1 MAILSSRG
9 LLSAKWRRFYR
20 WVSATKGNRDVSIG
34 GCHRPRK
41 TPTSRSIGGSLRRV
55 STASLAAEVNRKGG
69 LMKRHEPG

>member
-1 MAILSSRG
+1 MATILSVG
-9 LLSAKWRRFYR
+9 
-20 WVSATKGNRDVSIG
+20 VGDEGNRDVSIG

-55 STASLAAEVNRKGG
+55 STASLADEVNRKGG